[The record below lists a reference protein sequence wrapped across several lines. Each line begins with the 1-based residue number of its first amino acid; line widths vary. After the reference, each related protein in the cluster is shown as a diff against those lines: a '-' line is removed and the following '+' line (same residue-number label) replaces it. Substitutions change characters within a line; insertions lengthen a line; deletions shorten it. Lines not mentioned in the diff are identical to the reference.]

1 MLASDHGYVE
11 IVKSLLAHQA
21 NINAQNEWGESV
33 LLGAVLHNQSTVVSI
48 LLAHG
53 ANPNL
58 TAKNGASPLL
68 IATETEG
75 IKLDIIRELIQAGSI
90 VNDPSLDGVT
100 PLMMACDRGNAK
112 IVKLLL
118 ENGANVNVRDNNQWT
133 PLKIA
138 VHRGFMEIANLL
150 QQAGAKE

>member
-1 MLASDHGYVE
+1 
-11 IVKSLLAHQA
+11 
-21 NINAQNEWGESV
+21 
-33 LLGAVLHNQSTVVSI
+33 
-48 LLAHG
+48 
-53 ANPNL
+53 
-58 TAKNGASPLL
+58 
-68 IATETEG
+68 
-75 IKLDIIRELIQAGSI
+75 
-90 VNDPSLDGVT
+90 
-100 PLMMACDRGNAK
+100 MACDRGNAK